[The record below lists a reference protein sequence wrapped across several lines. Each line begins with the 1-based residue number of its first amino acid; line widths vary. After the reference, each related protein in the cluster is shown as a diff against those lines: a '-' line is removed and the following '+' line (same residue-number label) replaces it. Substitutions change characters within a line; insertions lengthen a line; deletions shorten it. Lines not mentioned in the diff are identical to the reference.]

1 MRIDQLLYDFEQQ
14 KQTSTITI
22 ERTIVDDKDQANNVD
37 QYNKVLD
44 SETTNDAG
52 NIRRIYE
59 LESKTSK

>member
-59 LESKTSK
+59 LESNTSK